1 MVTWFVGLRV
11 RIVRATH
18 AANNGLTGV
27 ISHIGPYKFRDIL
40 PNGKLLGVDDADC
53 FLKLDSPRHDGAMG
67 GANSFWQIEPILPEG
82 AQPLG
87 YSFDQMMSEFGVTGA
102 VK

>member
-27 ISHIGPYKFRDIL
+27 ISHIGPYKYLDML
-40 PNGKLLGVDDADC
+40 PNGQLLASEDADC
-53 FLKLDSPRHDGAMG
+53 FIKLDSPRHDGDMG
-67 GANSFWQIEPILPEG
+67 GANSFWQLEPILPEG
-82 AQPLG
+82 AQPLSC
-87 YSFDQMMSEFGVTGA
+87 SFEQMMSEFGVTEA